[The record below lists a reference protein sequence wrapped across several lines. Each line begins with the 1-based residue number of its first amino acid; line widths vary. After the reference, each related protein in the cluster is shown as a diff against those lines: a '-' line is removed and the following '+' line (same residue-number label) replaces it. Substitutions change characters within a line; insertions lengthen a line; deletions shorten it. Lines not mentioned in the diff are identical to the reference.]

1 MDSQPQEPMTLHFL
15 GNILTFRARSV
26 ATGGSFTVIE
36 VRTAPGAGAPP
47 HTQTDEEAFLI
58 LEGGYEITRDGQVRS
73 CRPGDFV
80 HVPPGVVHA
89 FRNPTDA
96 VSKMLLINFPG
107 DLHETFFTL
116 VGDMLPPNSTD
127 FPPPAAPD
135 IPHILASGRSCG
147 IEILAA

>member
-1 MDSQPQEPMTLHFL
+1 MISEPAEPMTLHFL

-47 HTQTDEEAFLI
+47 HTQTDQESFLI
-58 LEGGYEITRDGQVRS
+58 LEGTYEITRDGKVLT

-80 HVPPGVVHA
+80 HIPPGMVHS
-89 FRNPTDA
+89 FRNPTEA
-96 VSKMLLINFPG
+96 VGKMLLINFPG
-107 DLHETFFTL
+107 DLHEKFFTL
-116 VGDMLPPNSTD
+116 VADPLAPNSTD

-135 IPHILASGRSCG
+135 IPHILEAGRSCG